1 MRWLLFLTLTL
12 LIGSALPLTVAT
24 AGQAPR
30 ILVLG
35 DSISA
40 AYRIAEDESWVARL
54 QQRLRERD
62 YPHEVV
68 NASTSGIT
76 TATAK
81 RNLDGL
87 LDTHDPAIVILQLG
101 GNDGL
106 RGLSPDAMSSNLG
119 TMADRARDSGARVL
133 LTGIRLPSNYGEA
146 YTERFRSAYAEVAES
161 REIAYLPRILDGFE
175 NRRDL
180 LLDDEIHPNS
190 EGQRVILD
198 NVWEA
203 LAPLLPDS
211 ETESDHTS

>member
-1 MRWLLFLTLTL
+1 MRWLLFLILLLGSLLLTT
-12 LIGSALPLTVAT
+12 IAT
-24 AGQAPR
+24 AAQAPR
-30 ILVLG
+30 VLVLG

-54 QQRLRERD
+54 QQRLREHG
-62 YPHEVV
+62 YPHEVI

-87 LDTHDPAIVILQLG
+87 IDEHDPAIVILQLG

-106 RGLSPDAMSSNLG
+106 RGLSPDAMNSNLG

-175 NRRDL
+175 KRRDL

-190 EGQRVILD
+190 EGQQVILD

-203 LAPLLPDS
+203 LAPLLQDPK
-211 ETESDHTS
+211 TESDHAS